1 MAQPAALDMFPDAL
15 GDPDRAGITPPDAKW
30 PANLAAMVDVLHA
43 TLRERGH
50 DDDAALDD
58 AEHCAIAIAEYQGG
72 RNYYL
77 PTGKRLNERH
87 LALGQAHSLCRRIG
101 GGNRDIAG
109 AKESCWET
117 SRKGVVMVWLETG
130 TLPDHP
136 LITAQY
142 CHAVSLKEFFPFER
156 QRNREPTRRF
166 GKGNF
171 VGCR

>member
-1 MAQPAALDMFPDAL
+1 MAQPAAIDMFPDAL

-77 PTGKRLNERH
+77 PTGERLKGFVRDRAIYLASNGRNKAE
-87 LALGQAHSLCRRIG
+87 LALRYDLTERRVEQIVAEQRAIHLRRIQPQLFDSQ
-101 GGNRDIAG
+101 NR
-109 AKESCWET
+109 ET
-117 SRKGVVMVWLETG
+117 S
-130 TLPDHP
+130 
-136 LITAQY
+136 
-142 CHAVSLKEFFPFER
+142 
-156 QRNREPTRRF
+156 
-166 GKGNF
+166 
-171 VGCR
+171 